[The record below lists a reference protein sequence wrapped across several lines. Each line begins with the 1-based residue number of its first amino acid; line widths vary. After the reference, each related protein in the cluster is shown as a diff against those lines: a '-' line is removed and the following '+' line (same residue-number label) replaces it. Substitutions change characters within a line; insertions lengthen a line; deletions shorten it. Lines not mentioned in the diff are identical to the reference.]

1 MVSRTVKPDDIHIRH
16 QLRLPQDAH
25 VLVQMHRGSASGPV
39 HEALEVSWPTKFES
53 LEISTVNGISE
64 CPHSLQGLPYS
75 KRDLLRHVRGLTV
88 GMTARAKPPIAVDGY
103 FIDLRALSPNNLSHL
118 LHDFIPLVLHAQK
131 VLKADVILVL
141 RQIAP
146 AFLSVVQAFGIR
158 VLDTELRVSGKLVRA
173 HACRRLTAY
182 EPPWFDMPALVFVPH
197 VYQGSKFE
205 SPLQADSLFVAR
217 RGDRALGN
225 HAEVEAML
233 SAQGFKTVYME
244 DYSAA
249 QKMGLMAQARR
260 IVGIH
265 GAGMAP
271 AVFSSQLELV
281 VELMPPHAF
290 NEWFILSIGPM
301 AKRYAVVMADYDAR
315 LTRAGWPTLLHF
327 KSAAFSI
334 DLDLLRAALTA

>member
-1 MVSRTVKPDDIHIRH
+1 MVSRTVKPEDIHIRH
-16 QLRLPQDAH
+16 RLRLPQDPH
-25 VLVQMHRGSASGPV
+25 VNVQVHRGTPTGMVRDSLKVA
-39 HEALEVSWPTKFES
+39 WPTHFES
-53 LEISTVNGISE
+53 FEISTGHDVCE
-64 CPHSLQGLPYS
+64 CPYSMQGLPDN
-75 KRDLLRHVRGLTV
+75 KRDLLRHVRSLTV
-88 GMTARAKPPIAVDGY
+88 RMAARSKPPIAIDGY
-103 FIDLRALSPNNLSHL
+103 FMDLRSLEPNNLSHL
-118 LHDFIPLVLHAQK
+118 LHDILPLLMHAKQVLE
-131 VLKADVILVL
+131 ADVLLVT
-141 RQIAP
+141 RRIAP
-146 AFLSVVQAFGIR
+146 AFLSVVQAFGVR
-158 VLDTELRVSGKLVRA
+158 VLDTELRVSGQAVRA

-182 EPPWFDMPALVFVPH
+182 DPPWFDMPALVFVPH
-197 VYQGSKFE
+197 VYQGLKFE

-225 HAEVEAML
+225 HAEVEALL

-290 NEWFILSIGPM
+290 NEWFILSMGPM
-301 AKRYAVVMADYDAR
+301 AKRYAVVMSDYDAR

-327 KSAAFSI
+327 KSTAFSI